1 MDVTFNRSNNHH
13 HYQNHRRGH
22 RDRDHHAPT
31 DYEYEKASEPKQP
44 EAVPDFTQDFPS
56 LQGGASG
63 GSTSAAGGASS
74 SSGQSNN
81 QSNLAKKLA
90 ISSGRNVQSQDWSS
104 KTGNGP
110 KLMEEDDFPSL
121 PGAQPKLLSK
131 PQKNYEEFT
140 RKKVE
145 GSNSKTK
152 NPTHKNDK
160 TSDFPDLPTSTANL
174 HSFGS
179 SVYRNPSGYSPAWTS
194 QSKKTNSSEKSKM
207 PKPSKIAPAP
217 DFPELGKPS
226 APTPP
231 VHVPK
236 PNKQKA
242 KKQQQAEIKS
252 VDKNHQNHNK
262 STTNGSAA
270 GLASAADLIFSNK
283 PKTKKENSNVAMNVA
298 SQNADED
305 ENRYL
310 KSGVKNEG
318 YSGST
323 PNPSINLVASL
334 PPKEPP
340 PGFNSSSKSK
350 NTKNAANNDKASD
363 FPGLPTSTANL
374 HSFGS
379 SVYRNPS
386 GYSPAWTSQAKNPNG
401 SEKAK
406 MPKPSKIAP
415 APDFSE
421 LGEPSAPLPE
431 FTKKPSRSSYNYI
444 SPPDFNARNSK
455 LMGTIS
461 TAFGGAK
468 SLEFNSFKSVSN
480 QFRSGKIGANIYLE
494 ECSKLLDDATKFE
507 DFLPEMIALLPNISK
522 QKVLQDLF

>member
-63 GSTSAAGGASS
+63 GSTNAAGGASS

-262 STTNGSAA
+262 FTTNGSAA

-283 PKTKKENSNVAMNVA
+283 PKTKKENSNVPMNVA
-298 SQNADED
+298 GQNTYVDEED
-305 ENRYL
+305 DDDNRYL
-310 KSGVKNEG
+310 KNGVKNEG

-340 PGFNSSSKSK
+340 PGFNSSNKSKNFKKTPEGDDFPRLPGGGAQPKLFSKPQKSYQELTSKKVMEEGSSTNSKSK
-350 NTKNAANNDKASD
+350 TVVTNNGRDYPK
-363 FPGLPTSTANL
+363 
-374 HSFGS
+374 
-379 SVYRNPS
+379 
-386 GYSPAWTSQAKNPNG
+386 
-401 SEKAK
+401 
-406 MPKPSKIAP
+406 KPS
-415 APDFSE
+415 S
-421 LGEPSAPLPE
+421 
-431 FTKKPSRSSYNYI
+431 SRSSYNYI
-444 SPPDFNARNSK
+444 SPPDFNSRNSK

-494 ECSKLLDDATKFE
+494 ECSKLLDDDATKFE
-507 DFLPEMIALLPNISK
+507 DFLPEMITLLPNICK
-522 QKVLQDLF
+522 QKVYIFPNNYF